1 MQVTCSKFE
10 AASRQLDEAIGLLL
24 ADHDPLAVRTLAA
37 AAFGLFADLV
47 EHQKP
52 NESWRSEL
60 IESSGLNRK
69 EALAVIHNAQNF
81 LKHADRDP
89 HEQLSFEESENE
101 ELIFIATLDCG
112 ELGGPLTTTMQAF
125 QVWYIALNPS
135 KLGADHDFTQRAST
149 AFQNLPTLSREDQ
162 LAAGSDFL
170 HLMLDKY
177 GRGSFQPRKTQM

>member
-10 AASRQLDEAIGLLL
+10 ASSRQLDEAIGLLL

-47 EHQKP
+47 EHSKP
-52 NESWRSEL
+52 DESWRSRV
-60 IESSGLNRK
+60 IQDSGLDK
-69 EALAVIHNAQNF
+69 KQALAVIHNAQNF

-89 HEQLSFEESENE
+89 LAELSFEESENE

-125 QVWYIALNPS
+125 QIWYLALNPG
-135 KLGADHDFTQRAST
+135 KLGADHDLTLRAST
-149 AFQNLPTLSREDQ
+149 AFQNLPTQSRKEQ
-162 LAAGSDFL
+162 LAAGWDFL
-170 HLMLDKY
+170 QLMLEKF
-177 GRGSFQPRKTQM
+177 GRGSYQPRNAQL